1 MAKNKNALFA
11 LGYSDYN
18 YGGDVD
24 MISKVAKIDNKLNE
38 LEGDVKK
45 SSQGSNEYV
54 DEKIDELV
62 NGAPEALDT
71 LKEIA
76 DKIESMNI
84 TEIEELLNSKANIS
98 DLTTHTNN
106 SSIHVTSADKT
117 NWNAVSN
124 KANAADVYT
133 KTEANDAFQPKGN
146 YATVSDLEA
155 KADVSALDAYAT
167 VEALNSKADASS
179 LDAYATVEALN
190 AKANASDVYTKAQA
204 DETFQPKGDYITEH
218 QSLEDYAKKEDLD
231 AKANV
236 SDVYTKTQVDDE
248 FQPKGEY
255 LTQESLS
262 GYASES
268 FVETKVGDLVNGAPE
283 ALDTLK
289 ELADK
294 LTSGDDAIINLINRV
309 TAIERYISGIDGG
322 TEINNQVVE
331 DALVNQK
338 NVVIPNGEVS
348 EINVP
353 QTTEIK
359 SVSAN
364 LADET
369 SVNLTSPKNV
379 NIVNLSSGTVQTMT
393 IEAPAST
400 ATTTV
405 NLSANCET
413 VIVKNASVQVASG
426 YTVQNIIIQT
436 EGEDETNSVTVNANF
451 AENASITYDGSN
463 PMTIGNKNAQDD
475 LANLTIDAENS
486 TVTLNGSWESVD
498 STVGDDTLI
507 VGPSAHIKTLT
518 VKKGNV
524 IVKDIDVANRIDNVV
539 NDTEYTVSCY
549 EMNATTTA
557 EFRSMALTNGITNVQ
572 TDIDG
577 TPRLT
582 FGTFA
587 SGNYRWNLNGHNL
600 KVGDA
605 NFGVLTR
612 GSAVLNI
619 YGDGKLYNEASYC
632 LWASANSTINVYGG
646 EYIGLTHTV
655 YLESANAE
663 INIYGGTFKSFGGD
677 KDENGNYKF
686 LVNYLDKVWDA
697 NNKRIHIY
705 GGKFYE
711 FNPAVSYGEPNGP
724 VNLLEDGYHVVETT
738 EDGVK
743 VYEVVKD

>member
-24 MISKVAKIDNKLNE
+24 MVSKVAKIDSKLNE
-38 LEGDVKK
+38 LEDDVKK
-45 SSQGSNEYV
+45 SSQSSSEYV
-54 DEKIDELV
+54 DEKIDDLV

-84 TEIEELLNSKANIS
+84 TEIEELLKSKASIS
-98 DLTTHTNN
+98 ALTTHTNN
-106 SSIHVTSADKT
+106 SSIHVTSEDKT
-117 NWNAVSN
+117 NWNKVSN
-124 KANAADVYT
+124 KANASDVYT

-146 YATVSDLEA
+146 YATVSDLET

-167 VEALNSKADASS
+167 VEALN
-179 LDAYATVEALN
+179 
-190 AKANASDVYTKAQA
+190 
-204 DETFQPKGDYITEH
+204 
-218 QSLEDYAKKEDLD
+218 

-236 SDVYTKTQVDDE
+236 SDVYTKGQADDE
-248 FQPKGEY
+248 FQKKGDY
-255 LTQESLS
+255 LTQDSLS

-294 LTSGDDAIINLINRV
+294 LTSGDDVVIGLINRI

-364 LADET
+364 LAEET
-369 SVNLTSPKNV
+369 SVNLTSPKSV
-379 NIVNLSSGTVQTMT
+379 NIVNLSSGVVETLTV
-393 IEAPAST
+393 EAPSST

-413 VIVKNASVQVASG
+413 VIVKNASVAVASG
-426 YTVQNIIIQT
+426 YTVKNIIMQT
-436 EGEDETNSVTVNANF
+436 EGEDETNTVNVTANF
-451 AENASITYDGSN
+451 AENASVTYDGSN
-463 PMTIGNKNAQDD
+463 PMTIGNKNSQDN

-507 VGPSAHIKTLT
+507 VGPNAHIKTLT

-524 IVKDIDVANRIDNVV
+524 IVKDVDVENRIDNVI

-577 TPRLT
+577 TPRLV
-582 FGTFA
+582 FGILA

-605 NFGVLTR
+605 NSGILTR

-632 LWASANSTINVYGG
+632 LWASAKSTINVYGG

-655 YLESANAE
+655 YLESATAE

-677 KDENGNYKF
+677 KDVNGNYKF
-686 LVNYLDKVWDA
+686 LVNYLDKVWDV

-711 FNPAVSYGEPNGP
+711 FNPEVSYGEPNGP